1 MTIEMQPPVKLK
13 GVGDGFWVTL
23 DPSVSEDKLIKD
35 VTRLFERLKH
45 LTINA
50 RVVLDTG
57 DARGCESLIANIGAF
72 LKNTFY
78 VGVVTTPPAK
88 RSAPLERIRQRD
100 LSKGW
105 TQHKSEV
112 LMLRGRVRS
121 GQKIKAK
128 KHIVIIGNVNPG
140 AEISAGGNIIVMGRL
155 MGQVHAGYPDNE
167 ESVVLALDFRP
178 TQIQIG
184 GVVAAGID
192 ENSDAVTEFAS
203 VDKGRIIVQD
213 FLKAEPFGNIP
224 WPEVI

>member
-1 MTIEMQPPVKLK
+1 MTIKMQPPVKLK

-23 DPSVSEDKLIKD
+23 DPSVSENKLKED
-35 VTRLFERLKH
+35 MTKLFERLKH

-50 RVVLDTG
+50 KVVLDTG
-57 DARGCESLIANIGAF
+57 DAKGCENLIANIGAF
-72 LKNTFY
+72 LKNTFN

-88 RSAPLERIRQRD
+88 RSVPLERIRQRD
-100 LSKGW
+100 LSRGW

-112 LMLRGRVRS
+112 LMLRGRIRS
-121 GQKIKAK
+121 GQKINAK
-128 KHIVIIGNVNPG
+128 KHIVIIGNINPG
-140 AEISAGGNIIVMGRL
+140 AEISAGGNIIVLGRL

-167 ESVVLALDFRP
+167 EAVVLALDFRP

-184 GVVAAGID
+184 GVVAAGIN
-192 ENSDAVTEFAS
+192 ENSDAIAEFAS

-213 FLKAEPFGNIP
+213 YLKAEPFGKIP

>member
-1 MTIEMQPPVKLK
+1 MTIKKQPPVRLK

-23 DPSVSEDKLIKD
+23 DTSVPEDKLKKE
-35 VTRLFERLKH
+35 VTMLFERLKH

-57 DARGCESLIANIGAF
+57 DAQGYGNLIANMEAY
-72 LKNTFY
+72 LKKTFD
-78 VGVVTTPPAK
+78 VGIVTTPPEK
-88 RSAPLERIRQRD
+88 KSAPVERIRQRD
-100 LSKGW
+100 LSRGW
-105 TQHKSEV
+105 THHRSEV

-121 GQKIKAK
+121 GQKIETK

-140 AEISAGGNIIVMGRL
+140 AEISAGGNIIVIGRL
-155 MGQVHAGYPDNE
+155 MGQVHAGCPDNE
-167 ESVVLALDFRP
+167 DSIVLALDFRP

-192 ENSDAVTEFAS
+192 ENPQAGAEFAC
-203 VDKGRIIVQD
+203 VDMGRIIVHD
-213 FLKAEPFGNIP
+213 YLKTEPFGRIP